1 MGLNVDRVSG
11 RGWQI
16 RAICSETAAQ
26 APGQTAPSARAGR
39 RVPQSDTVAD
49 IVGGDD
55 RLAIDGGYAIARLE
69 ASTLSGRACAEAST
83 SERADNTPRH
93 GLWETFVG
101 KVESETGTFAQMPS
115 PA

>member
-16 RAICSETAAQ
+16 RAICSETAA
-26 APGQTAPSARAGR
+26 ANPWPTSAFSSSRR
-39 RVPQSDTVAD
+39 RVPQSDPVAD

-55 RLAIDGGYAIARLE
+55 RSAIDGGYDIARLE

-83 SERADNTPRH
+83 SERADNIRRH